1 MMDVPAKKKGAASKK
16 SSKIIVTVA
25 ITVAVLLIVGMIML
39 AMKGDSS
46 NRKNRVQSI
55 TLLKPPPPPK
65 IQEKPPEPEIKKEE
79 IIEELPEPEEQ
90 DQPDDASD
98 DDAKAIDDQLGLDSD
113 ATGADGFG
121 LRSKK
126 GGRSLLSG
134 DGGDG
139 RFKWYTAMVQKEI
152 SERVREYLDKNGG
165 IPDGDLK
172 ALVKV
177 ELDDDG
183 RIVEY
188 KLLKSSGNQR
198 MDAAILK
205 ALAGAGFDDIPP
217 YDMPKAL
224 KFRVLSK
231 GKA

>member
-1 MMDVPAKKKGAASKK
+1 MKDMPVKKNKASEN
-16 SSKIIVTVA
+16 STKIIVA
-25 ITVAVLLIVGMIML
+25 IVVAVALLVVFGLVML

-46 NRKNRVQSI
+46 NRKNRIQSI
-55 TLLKPPPPPK
+55 TLLPPPPPK

-79 IIEELPEPEEQ
+79 VIEEIPEPEDQ
-90 DQPDDASD
+90 DQPDDAAD
-98 DDAKAIDDQLGLDSD
+98 DEAKAIDDQLGVDSD

-139 RFKWYTAMVQKEI
+139 RFRWYTSMVQKEI

-165 IPDGDLK
+165 IPEGELK

-183 RIVEY
+183 RITEY
-188 KLLKSSGNQR
+188 RILKSSGDRR
-198 MDAAILK
+198 MDDAIVK
-205 ALAGAGFDDIPP
+205 ALAGGAFDELPP
-217 YDMPKAL
+217 FDMPKAL
-224 KFRVLSK
+224 KFRISSK